1 MFEVHMANSLQ
12 DQLLKAGLVD
22 DKQVKSTN
30 KAKKKQ
36 SKMDRRA
43 RVETVDETKLA
54 AQQALAEKAEKARGL
69 NKDLNEK
76 ALKKAINAQI
86 KQLINR
92 NSLGRNKGD
101 VAFNFTDG
109 SKIKKLYVDDKI
121 QHQLVRGI
129 LAIVKQGDQYEII
142 PAPVASKIAERD
154 SNRIVLLNDPSEQ
167 ALSEQQD
174 EAGEDWYAEYD
185 IPDDLMW

>member
-86 KQLINR
+86 KQLIAR

-121 QHQLVRGI
+121 QYQLVRGI

-154 SNRIVLLNDPSEQ
+154 SNRIVLLNDPSEE

>member
-1 MFEVHMANSLQ
+1 MANSLQ

>member
-1 MFEVHMANSLQ
+1 MANSLQ

-22 DKQVKSTN
+22 DKKVKSAN

-43 RVETVDETKLA
+43 RVETIDENKVA
-54 AQQALAEKAEKARGL
+54 AQQALAEKADKARQL
-69 NKDLNEK
+69 NKNLNEK

-86 KQLINR
+86 KQLIER
-92 NSLGRNKGD
+92 SSIAKNKGD

-109 SKIKKLYVDDKI
+109 SKIKKLYVDNKI
-121 QHQLVRGI
+121 QQQLVRGL

-142 PAPVASKIAERD
+142 PSPVASKIAERD
-154 SNRIVLLNDPSEQ
+154 SNRIVLLNELSDADDSE
-167 ALSEQQD
+167 AAE
-174 EAGEDWYAEYD
+174 GEDDWYGDYE